1 MTRPPM
7 CTSTPG
13 SDADA
18 DRVHRH
24 ERGGDRRSKEF
35 KASHGALKGKS
46 AARMAEMLG
55 ISTRTV
61 ERSRAVLASENEAIK
76 ERVLNGEMTINA
88 AYTAIRE
95 ERQWRESL

>member
-1 MTRPPM
+1 
-7 CTSTPG
+7 
-13 SDADA
+13 
-18 DRVHRH
+18 
-24 ERGGDRRSKEF
+24 
-35 KASHGALKGKS
+35 
-46 AARMAEMLG
+46 MAEMLG